1 LAKAPKQIEFK
12 RHRGRHLVRIGPRE
26 FETRGLA
33 DSFWTD
39 LYHRSMIVSWPT
51 FFGTAA
57 AIFVIFN
64 AVFAFLAVAN
74 GFAGRELVR
83 MGPASENLATSI
95 SRMSR
100 GSAQR
105 QAARA
110 R

>member
-1 LAKAPKQIEFK
+1 MAKAPKQIEFK
-12 RHRGRHLVRIGPRE
+12 RRRGRHLVRIGPRE

-83 MGPASENLATSI
+83 MGQRRFTPPW
-95 SRMSR
+95 
-100 GSAQR
+100 SAEITPNSFIVR
-105 QAARA
+105 HADG
-110 R
+110 